1 MNKSVFSWNKL
12 YCLLKLSDSFL
23 FQEVIWLTYN
33 AQIYFISLFF
43 PWRNMVNLRSNILHF
58 SICFQEDIWLTYALT
73 SFIFLFLPARD
84 LVNLR
89 SNILSIYLGRDLA
102 GSHFSSTCRC
112 IWRSFCRLRPLQF
125 IRKRTR
131 SSSVVTISQQP
142 TRYAL
147 LTKIR
152 VQLEHGLDLSR
163 ESFYW

>member
-1 MNKSVFSWNKL
+1 MNKSAFSWNKL

-33 AQIYFISLFF
+33 AQIYFISLSF
-43 PWRNMVNLRSNILHF
+43 PWRNMVNLSSNILHF
-58 SICFQEDIWLTYALT
+58 SICFQEDIWLAHALI
-73 SFIFLFLPARD
+73 SFH
-84 LVNLR
+84 
-89 SNILSIYLGRDLA
+89 LSIYLGRDLA

-112 IWRSFCRLRPLQF
+112 IWRSFCRLRPSQF